1 MTVSQL
7 LGSASALAYILILI
21 KASISTQYALRSQ
34 FMPALGL
41 MYVFELWAHWSM
53 THCFLVTVY
62 YGQKNQPGNPTGLRR
77 FFQFPRPALINAL
90 FILFPVFA
98 STITLTFTMRVA
110 LAQKNLSDQTMEML
124 AALDQGASVQKELGM
139 ASESAEQKARL
150 SAQLTTIV
158 SEVTAIGA
166 RTAEVLDEMIHRTYI
181 TQFPLL
187 IFTSICCLIFVILF
201 SMVARKYRFSGH
213 QAFPV
218 SRRVL
223 PLRASLKT
231 KLPDDPSYNEPA
243 TVSQSQLGIVM
254 SNHQFVNL
262 ALKSFAMIMAMF
274 TAVVFSALSAAK
286 TTEVVLDPY
295 WHSVATWLTTVNGSL
310 AAIPIALQ
318 CWRLYVDQ
326 VHPKSHRVDQDSLTE
341 ANEFNGICE
350 EDKPTGPVL
359 QIKCR
364 DSYPL

>member
-1 MTVSQL
+1 
-7 LGSASALAYILILI
+7 
-21 KASISTQYALRSQ
+21 
-34 FMPALGL
+34 
-41 MYVFELWAHWSM
+41 
-53 THCFLVTVY
+53 
-62 YGQKNQPGNPTGLRR
+62 
-77 FFQFPRPALINAL
+77 
-90 FILFPVFA
+90 
-98 STITLTFTMRVA
+98 MRVA